1 MIGILPQIKM
11 KTDDNPYNDKYE
23 YLDLYCKKI
32 YECGAI
38 PIGICLNNGILD
50 KSTLNICDAFILPG
64 GNKIWDC
71 YYETIIYAIK
81 NNKPLLGICLGFQ
94 ALDIFSNIIDY
105 DKNTENLKNA
115 YIELKKL
122 NEGTLLNK
130 IDNNNHY
137 KITINYEN
145 STLVRH
151 NINIIDKNSYLYKIY
166 NKEKINEVSLH
177 SYTPKNIG
185 KEFKI
190 TAISD
195 DQIVESIE
203 LIDDKKFIIG
213 VCYHPEWDNDNLLF
227 KELIIQAKKRLIEPR

>member
-38 PIGICLNNGILD
+38 PIGICLNNEILD
-50 KSTLNICDAFILPG
+50 KSTLDICDAFILPG
-64 GNKIWDC
+64 GNKILDC

-81 NNKPLLGICLGFQ
+81 NNKPLLGICLGFL
-94 ALDIFSNIIDY
+94 ALAIFSNIIDY

-122 NEGTLLNK
+122 NEETLLNK

-166 NKEKINEVSLH
+166 NKEKIIALLYS
-177 SYTPKNIG
+177 
-185 KEFKI
+185 
-190 TAISD
+190 
-195 DQIVESIE
+195 
-203 LIDDKKFIIG
+203 KKYRERI
-213 VCYHPEWDNDNLLF
+213 
-227 KELIIQAKKRLIEPR
+227 